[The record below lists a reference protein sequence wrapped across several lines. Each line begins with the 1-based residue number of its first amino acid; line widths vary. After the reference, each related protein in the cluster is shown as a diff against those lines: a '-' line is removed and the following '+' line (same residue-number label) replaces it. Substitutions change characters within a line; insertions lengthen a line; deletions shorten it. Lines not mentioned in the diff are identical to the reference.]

1 MKSAAERITR
11 GKGNF
16 INCTDYDDAVKAIND
31 AVAETRSEMM
41 EFAEWCMDAEIYH
54 STNQKHWI
62 YNADE
67 TSQLI
72 FKTPDELFSYWLTN
86 IKGK

>member
-1 MKSAAERITR
+1 
-11 GKGNF
+11 
-16 INCTDYDDAVKAIND
+16 
-31 AVAETRSEMM
+31 M

-86 IKGK
+86 IKDK